1 VPVAV
6 AALNQTWAS
15 VAAGSSHTCALA
27 TNGTLWCWGDNSYG
41 QLGTGSGGS
50 QLLPT
55 RVVQ

>member
-1 VPVAV
+1 
-6 AALNQTWAS
+6 
-15 VAAGSSHTCALA
+15 
-27 TNGTLWCWGDNSYG
+27 LWCWGDNSYG